1 MNTLEIIN
9 FLIREVPKLQLKQ
22 LFRNSIYFVN
32 GDNGLIYKVD
42 EYYNIDLVE
51 EFTLTSDDFSR
62 KLDKKIKYE
71 LR

>member
-22 LFRNSIYFVN
+22 LYCNAIYFMN

-51 EFTLTSDDFSR
+51 GFTLTSDDFST
-62 KLDKKIKYE
+62 KLDKKN
-71 LR
+71 

>member
-9 FLIREVPKLQLKQ
+9 FLIREVPKLQLKH
-22 LFRNSIYFVN
+22 LYCDSIYFVN
-32 GDNGLIYKVD
+32 GENGLIYKVD
-42 EYYNIDLVE
+42 EYYNIDLVDG
-51 EFTLTSDDFSR
+51 FILTSDDFST

>member
-51 EFTLTSDDFSR
+51 GFTLTSDDFST